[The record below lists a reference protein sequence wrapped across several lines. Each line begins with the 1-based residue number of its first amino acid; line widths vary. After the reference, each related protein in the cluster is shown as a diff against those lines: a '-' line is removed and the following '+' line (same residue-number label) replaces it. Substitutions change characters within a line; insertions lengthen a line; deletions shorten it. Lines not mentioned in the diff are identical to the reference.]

1 MESQSA
7 QAQSSPLPTWVQ
19 KLNLTQEDLETLAK
33 RDPKASLDERDQIIY
48 DAVLD
53 FSNKHEISF
62 SLCSAHALDLY
73 VEKKITAADVEEHLE
88 KKFDAVLKD
97 GNPSGSERKLPKKCK
112 TIMLVG
118 STGDGKSTLTN
129 HLCGKEV
136 VEIEH
141 SARSQTVGAKL
152 FVSEVCDLNIIDTE
166 GIDGTDTRQ
175 TNKQLMEKLLL
186 QIVYCLEMGA
196 SLDAIIIMWC
206 PLKNG
211 RSGLLKTVK
220 CLKEAFGDEVV
231 DSCIFMVQGNWR
243 PYAKPL
249 NLTEAIDVTKKEMN
263 KEYPQIPIIEY
274 DGRGSDEYRK
284 KELPNLKASIE
295 SVKPYRKEYFEEKRR
310 QEFMNM
316 AAAFKFK
323 MPAKAEGENSE
334 ERKEMNGSFSK
345 KFQENMFDA
354 SNQRE
359 KIVNERKHFWD
370 DAAAEKGL
378 KIVGKIGMVVFQAFL
393 PALFTFL
400 FEAVKVGCLC
410 AL

>member
-1 MESQSA
+1 M
-7 QAQSSPLPTWVQ
+7 
-19 KLNLTQEDLETLAK
+19 EDLETLAK
-33 RDPKASLDERDQIIY
+33 RDKLAPFDERDQIIY

-73 VEKKITAADVEEHLE
+73 VEKKVTSADVEKHLE
-88 KKFDAVLKD
+88 KKFKTLFKNDSLE
-97 GNPSGSERKLPKKCK
+97 SERKLQKDCK
-112 TIMLVG
+112 TIMLIG

-129 HLCGKEV
+129 HLCGKDV
-136 VEIEH
+136 VKIED
-141 SARSQTVGAKL
+141 SARSQTVGSKL
-152 FVSEVCDLNIIDTE
+152 YVSEVCDLNIIDTE

-175 TNKQLMEKLLL
+175 TNKQLMEELLL

-196 SLDAIIIMWC
+196 SLDAIIIIWC

-211 RSGLLKTVK
+211 RSGLLKTIK
-220 CLKEAFGDEVV
+220 CLKEAFGDEVA
-231 DSCIFMVQGNWR
+231 DSCIFMIQGNWR
-243 PYAKPL
+243 PHAKVL
-249 NLTEAIDVTKKEMN
+249 NLTEAVDSTKKEIE
-263 KEYPQIPIIEY
+263 KEYPQIPVIEY
-274 DGRGSDEYRK
+274 DGKGSDDYRK
-284 KELPNLKASIE
+284 KEFPNLKAALDR
-295 SVKPYRKEYFEEKRR
+295 VKPYRKEYFEEKRR

-334 ERKEMNGSFSK
+334 EKKAMNRSFSRD
-345 KFQENMFDA
+345 FQENMFEA
-354 SNQRE
+354 SKQRE
-359 KIVNERKHFWD
+359 KIVNERKHLWD
-370 DAAAEKGL
+370 DITAKNGL
-378 KIVGKIGMVVFQAFL
+378 KLVGKISLVVVQAFL